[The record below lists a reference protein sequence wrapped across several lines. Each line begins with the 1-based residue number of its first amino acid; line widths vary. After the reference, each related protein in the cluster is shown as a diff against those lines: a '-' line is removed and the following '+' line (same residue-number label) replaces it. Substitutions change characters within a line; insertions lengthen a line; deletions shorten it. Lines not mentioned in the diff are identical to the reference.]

1 MAVAERLTTWARGFS
16 RPSGVDWR
24 TWGQWLR
31 YEFLIPRRSKL
42 GWGLLVL
49 GAGAGL
55 IVGLSQ
61 GLGPSLAAYRAWRLG
76 VLLVGFAALP
86 LMAVAARL
94 DAMSLA
100 ADDVT
105 SRPQPATNRVLAR
118 FLGSF
123 LFLLLAYAVLL
134 VTAWLAQLLL
144 GGALPADSGGRFSL
158 SAPVHAFTAGVPAL
172 LYVSALAYCVTVL
185 CPNLLSVAIVA
196 LYWLLILLGRDY
208 LSRIFDFAL
217 TQNAL
222 PYFLLTLGLLALT
235 LTVTHWRARV
245 GRRGSPGLVALAALG
260 LLLGLGTAVSC
271 VMTRH
276 DPPFHPKPLA
286 LAMAGQTV
294 RNGYVPGFWLPDQ
307 HGRRTGLHD
316 LGSGPLVIAF
326 WSPARPESVAV
337 LGNLQRL
344 HQQYAARG
352 LKVVAIC
359 LADDWSVAGRF
370 ARERGLRFPVLAET
384 GCHWSD
390 KLDNCAPLAEA
401 YELSDLPA
409 FYLADASRRL
419 VQHWTGTSPGGWQ
432 ELAQQLPALLGPAP
446 AGVKPNG

>member
-1 MAVAERLTTWARGFS
+1 MAAAAKLTTLTRSLPRIAGLDGS
-16 RPSGVDWR
+16 
-24 TWGQWLR
+24 TWGRWLR

-42 GWGLLVL
+42 GWALLVFCAL
-49 GAGAGL
+49 VGLIAGL
-55 IVGLSQ
+55 GQ

-94 DAMSLA
+94 DVMSLA
-100 ADDVT
+100 ADGVT
-105 SRPQPATNRVLAR
+105 SRPRAAASRVLAR
-118 FLGSF
+118 FLGNF
-123 LFLLLAYAVLL
+123 LFILLAYAVLI

-144 GGALPADSGGRFSL
+144 GGALPPGAGGRFSL
-158 SAPVHAFTAGVPAL
+158 GAPLHAFLAGAPAL
-172 LYVSALAYCVTVL
+172 LYVSALAYAVTVL

-217 TQNAL
+217 TQNAR
-222 PYFLLTLGLLALT
+222 PYFLLTLGLLGLT

-245 GRRGSPGLVALAALG
+245 GRRWSPGLLALAALG
-260 LLLGLGTAVSC
+260 LLLGLGAAVSC
-271 VMTRH
+271 VTTRH
-276 DPPFHPKPLA
+276 DPPFHPKPVA
-286 LAMAGQTV
+286 QAMASQSL
-294 RNGYVPGFWLPDQ
+294 RNGFVPGFWLPDQ
-307 HGRRTGLHD
+307 YGRRTGLHD
-316 LGSGPLVIAF
+316 LGPGPLVVAF

-337 LGNLQRL
+337 LGQLQGL
-344 HQQYAARG
+344 HQQYAAQG

-370 ARERGLRFPVLAET
+370 ARERGLRYPVVAET

-390 KLDNCAPLAEA
+390 KLDTCAPLAEA
-401 YELSDLPA
+401 YEVTDLPA
-409 FYLADASRRL
+409 VYLADAGRRL
-419 VQHWTGTSPGGWQ
+419 VQRWTGGPPSGWQ

-446 AGVKPNG
+446 AGVTAHD